1 MRSVHRI
8 RLTFTLLGALAL
20 SGCLDDDGGSGD
32 DTSKGQLNFNGFN
45 GLSYQTASQS
55 GTTNAAGEFR
65 YYPGETLTFR
75 VGDLPLVSGVPARQY
90 VTLLEFFETTRT
102 ELQTPMVDDEGLSTH
117 TLTEQQVL
125 ENTTLMNLRALTL
138 ITLLPLGGPPAA
150 VTLLPFTAAAQ
161 GVPVV
166 DTQNIAQNI
175 QQLRQMIE
183 DEILQNEQ
191 LLQLREQ
198 LTTLTDQL
206 AELQR
211 TYEALT
217 RLAELPEVIRTEM
230 EDELN
235 GLLDQEFG
243 DIQATI
249 RAIRTGDFSGLTGS
263 GAAEIETQM
272 DRVLAELGFDDDTLR
287 EMATSGNAGA
297 ERIATQAT
305 TGALVSAAAQN
316 SYDDAGQSL
325 ERVERLVG
333 LIDDMDEL
341 KESVD
346 LNTRVTAELAIALVA
361 MWQLEAVQTVGDGTG
376 GVIDA
381 ATIAEEQNFME
392 FTIPDLG
399 D

>member
-1 MRSVHRI
+1 MPAQPRLKTLRI
-8 RLTFTLLGALAL
+8 L
-20 SGCLDDDGGSGD
+20 
-32 DTSKGQLNFNGFN
+32 
-45 GLSYQTASQS
+45 
-55 GTTNAAGEFR
+55 
-65 YYPGETLTFR
+65 TLT
-75 VGDLPLVSGVPARQY
+75 A
-90 VTLLEFFETTRT
+90 
-102 ELQTPMVDDEGLSTH
+102 
-117 TLTEQQVL
+117 
-125 ENTTLMNLRALTL
+125 
-138 ITLLPLGGPPAA
+138 LLPLGGI
-150 VTLLPFTAAAQ
+150 VTPLTLIPSTGMAQ

-183 DEILQNEQ
+183 DELLQNEQ

-217 RLAELPEVIRTEM
+217 RLAELPEVIATEM
-230 EDELN
+230 EAELN
-235 GLLDQEFG
+235 GILDQEFG
-243 DIQATI
+243 DILATI
-249 RAIRTGDFSGLTGS
+249 QAIRTGDFSRLSGS

-272 DRVLAELGFDDDTLR
+272 DRVLSELGFDDDTLR

>member
-1 MRSVHRI
+1 LIPHPYRFSNWLRSTALV
-8 RLTFTLLGALAL
+8 GALAL
-20 SGCLDDDGGSGD
+20 GSP
-32 DTSKGQLNFNGFN
+32 FV
-45 GLSYQTASQS
+45 A
-55 GTTNAAGEFR
+55 GTTA
-65 YYPGETLTFR
+65 
-75 VGDLPLVSGVPARQY
+75 
-90 VTLLEFFETTRT
+90 
-102 ELQTPMVDDEGLSTH
+102 H
-117 TLTEQQVL
+117 
-125 ENTTLMNLRALTL
+125 
-138 ITLLPLGGPPAA
+138 
-150 VTLLPFTAAAQ
+150 AQ

-166 DTQNIAQNI
+166 DTQNITQNI

-198 LTTLTDQL
+198 LATLTEQL

-217 RLAELPEVIRTEM
+217 RLAELPEIIRTQM
-230 EDELN
+230 EAELN

-263 GAAEIETQM
+263 GASEIETQM
-272 DRVLAELGFDDDTLR
+272 DRVLADLGFDEDTLS
-287 EMATSGNAGA
+287 EMARSGNPGA

-381 ATIAEEQNFME
+381 ATIAEEQRFME
-392 FTIPDLG
+392 FTLPDLRAE
-399 D
+399 

>member
-1 MRSVHRI
+1 MLAYPSP
-8 RLTFTLLGALAL
+8 TFFRTLAFTALLAL
-20 SGCLDDDGGSGD
+20 SGIALP
-32 DTSKGQLNFNGFN
+32 
-45 GLSYQTASQS
+45 A
-55 GTTNAAGEFR
+55 
-65 YYPGETLTFR
+65 TF
-75 VGDLPLVSGVPARQY
+75 
-90 VTLLEFFETTRT
+90 
-102 ELQTPMVDDEGLSTH
+102 LST
-117 TLTEQQVL
+117 
-125 ENTTLMNLRALTL
+125 
-138 ITLLPLGGPPAA
+138 PA
-150 VTLLPFTAAAQ
+150 VAQ

-183 DEILQNEQ
+183 DELLQNEQ

-206 AELQR
+206 AELQK

-217 RLAELPEVIRTEM
+217 RLAELPEVIATEM
-230 EDELN
+230 EAELN

-243 DIQATI
+243 DIIATI
-249 RAIRTGDFSGLTGS
+249 DAIRKGDFSGLTGS
-263 GAAEIETQM
+263 GAAEIQTQM

-346 LNTRVTAELAIALVA
+346 LNTRVTAELAIALIA

-392 FTIPDLG
+392 FTIPELG

>member
-1 MRSVHRI
+1 MPR
-8 RLTFTLLGALAL
+8 TFALARSLRMLALAAAL
-20 SGCLDDDGGSGD
+20 S
-32 DTSKGQLNFNGFN
+32 
-45 GLSYQTASQS
+45 LS
-55 GTTNAAGEFR
+55 
-65 YYPGETLTFR
+65 
-75 VGDLPLVSGVPARQY
+75 
-90 VTLLEFFETTRT
+90 
-102 ELQTPMVDDEGLSTH
+102 ST
-117 TLTEQQVL
+117 
-125 ENTTLMNLRALTL
+125 
-138 ITLLPLGGPPAA
+138 A
-150 VTLLPFTAAAQ
+150 VTITPAKAQ

-191 LLQLREQ
+191 LTQLRAQ

-217 RLAELPEVIRTEM
+217 RIADLPEIIQTRM

-263 GAAEIETQM
+263 GASEIETQM
-272 DRVLAELGFDDDTLR
+272 DRALADLGFDEDTLA
-287 EMATSGNAGA
+287 EMARSGNSGA
-297 ERIATQAT
+297 ARTATQAT

-325 ERVERLVG
+325 DRVERLVG

-381 ATIAEEQNFME
+381 ATIAEEQRFME
-392 FTIPDLG
+392 FTLPDLRAE
-399 D
+399 

>member
-1 MRSVHRI
+1 MGRFLFHAHLLRTTAVVG
-8 RLTFTLLGALAL
+8 TLVLF
-20 SGCLDDDGGSGD
+20 C
-32 DTSKGQLNFNGFN
+32 
-45 GLSYQTASQS
+45 
-55 GTTNAAGEFR
+55 
-65 YYPGETLTFR
+65 PI
-75 VGDLPLVSGVPARQY
+75 VSGSVA
-90 VTLLEFFETTRT
+90 
-102 ELQTPMVDDEGLSTH
+102 H
-117 TLTEQQVL
+117 
-125 ENTTLMNLRALTL
+125 
-138 ITLLPLGGPPAA
+138 
-150 VTLLPFTAAAQ
+150 AQ

-191 LLQLREQ
+191 LTQLREQ
-198 LTTLTDQL
+198 LATLTDQL
-206 AELQR
+206 TELQR

-217 RLAELPEVIRTEM
+217 RLAELPEIIRTKM
-230 EDELN
+230 EEELN

-263 GAAEIETQM
+263 GAGEIETQM
-272 DRVLAELGFDDDTLR
+272 DRVLADLGFDDDTLS

-297 ERIATQAT
+297 NRLATQAT

-325 ERVERLVG
+325 ERVDRLVG

-376 GVIDA
+376 SVIDA
-381 ATIAEEQNFME
+381 ATIAEEQRFME
-392 FTIPDLG
+392 FTLPDLSAE
-399 D
+399 

>member
-1 MRSVHRI
+1 MPRTTALFLAPAKLLRSTALV
-8 RLTFTLLGALAL
+8 TALAL
-20 SGCLDDDGGSGD
+20 GGSFIAG
-32 DTSKGQLNFNGFN
+32 
-45 GLSYQTASQS
+45 
-55 GTTNAAGEFR
+55 NAT
-65 YYPGETLTFR
+65 Y
-75 VGDLPLVSGVPARQY
+75 
-90 VTLLEFFETTRT
+90 
-102 ELQTPMVDDEGLSTH
+102 
-117 TLTEQQVL
+117 
-125 ENTTLMNLRALTL
+125 
-138 ITLLPLGGPPAA
+138 
-150 VTLLPFTAAAQ
+150 AQ

-166 DTQNIAQNI
+166 DTQNITQNI

-191 LLQLREQ
+191 LVQLREQ
-198 LTTLTDQL
+198 LATLTDQL

-217 RLAELPEVIRTEM
+217 RLAELPEIIQTRM

-243 DIQATI
+243 DIMATI
-249 RAIRTGDFSGLTGS
+249 EAIKTGDFSGLTGS
-263 GAAEIETQM
+263 GSSQIETQM
-272 DRVLAELGFDDDTLR
+272 DRVLSDLGFDEDTLS
-287 EMATSGNAGA
+287 EMATSGNRSAN
-297 ERIATQAT
+297 RLATQAT

-325 ERVERLVG
+325 ERVDRLVG

-361 MWQLEAVQTVGDGTG
+361 MWQLEAVQTVADGTG

-381 ATIAEEQNFME
+381 ATIAEEQRFME
-392 FTIPDLG
+392 FTLPELRAD
-399 D
+399 

>member
-1 MRSVHRI
+1 MPAQT
-8 RLTFTLLGALAL
+8 RL
-20 SGCLDDDGGSGD
+20 
-32 DTSKGQLNFNGFN
+32 K
-45 GLSYQTASQS
+45 
-55 GTTNAAGEFR
+55 
-65 YYPGETLTFR
+65 TFR
-75 VGDLPLVSGVPARQY
+75 TLAFTALLPLS
-90 VTLLEFFETTRT
+90 
-102 ELQTPMVDDEGLSTH
+102 SI
-117 TLTEQQVL
+117 
-125 ENTTLMNLRALTL
+125 ALPT
-138 ITLLPLGGPPAA
+138 TLLP
-150 VTLLPFTAAAQ
+150 VSAAAQ

-183 DEILQNEQ
+183 DELLQNEQ

-217 RLAELPEVIRTEM
+217 RLAELPEVIATEM
-230 EDELN
+230 EAELN
-235 GLLDQEFG
+235 GILDQEFG

-249 RAIRTGDFSGLTGS
+249 QAIRTGDFSGLSGS
-263 GAAEIETQM
+263 GASEIETQM

-325 ERVERLVG
+325 ERVDRLVG

>member
-1 MRSVHRI
+1 MPAKPLLKTLCTLI
-8 RLTFTLLGALAL
+8 LTTAL
-20 SGCLDDDGGSGD
+20 SLGSI
-32 DTSKGQLNFNGFN
+32 
-45 GLSYQTASQS
+45 AV
-55 GTTNAAGEFR
+55 
-65 YYPGETLTFR
+65 P
-75 VGDLPLVSGVPARQY
+75 VS
-90 VTLLEFFETTRT
+90 
-102 ELQTPMVDDEGLSTH
+102 
-117 TLTEQQVL
+117 
-125 ENTTLMNLRALTL
+125 
-138 ITLLPLGGPPAA
+138 LLPAA
-150 VTLLPFTAAAQ
+150 AAAQ

-183 DEILQNEQ
+183 DELLQNEQ

-217 RLAELPEVIRTEM
+217 RLAELPEVIATEM
-230 EDELN
+230 EAELN
-235 GLLDQEFG
+235 GILDQEFG

-249 RAIRTGDFSGLTGS
+249 QAIRTGDFSGLSGS

-272 DRVLAELGFDDDTLR
+272 DRVLAELGFDEDTLR

-297 ERIATQAT
+297 ERLATQAT

>member
-1 MRSVHRI
+1 MPRRH
-8 RLTFTLLGALAL
+8 
-20 SGCLDDDGGSGD
+20 
-32 DTSKGQLNFNGFN
+32 GFSN
-45 GLSYQTASQS
+45 GL
-55 GTTNAAGEFR
+55 GTTVLAAAF
-65 YYPGETLTFR
+65 L
-75 VGDLPLVSGVPARQY
+75 
-90 VTLLEFFETTRT
+90 
-102 ELQTPMVDDEGLSTH
+102 
-117 TLTEQQVL
+117 
-125 ENTTLMNLRALTL
+125 
-138 ITLLPLGGPPAA
+138 LGGPVVTATA
-150 VTLLPFTAAAQ
+150 VQAQ

-191 LLQLREQ
+191 LAQLREQ
-198 LTTLTDQL
+198 LSTLTEQL

-211 TYEALT
+211 TYQALT
-217 RLAELPEVIRTEM
+217 RIAELPEIIRTEM
-230 EDELN
+230 EEELN

-263 GAAEIETQM
+263 GAGEIETQM
-272 DRVLAELGFDDDTLR
+272 DRVLADLGFDEDTLS
-287 EMATSGNAGA
+287 EMARSGNPGA
-297 ERIATQAT
+297 ERVATQAT

-325 ERVERLVG
+325 ARVERLVG

-381 ATIAEEQNFME
+381 ATIAEEQRFMD
-392 FTIPDLG
+392 FTLPDLRA

>member
-1 MRSVHRI
+1 MHQSKWFLRTALVGTLAIVFHAASPTSV
-8 RLTFTLLGALAL
+8 F
-20 SGCLDDDGGSGD
+20 
-32 DTSKGQLNFNGFN
+32 
-45 GLSYQTASQS
+45 
-55 GTTNAAGEFR
+55 
-65 YYPGETLTFR
+65 
-75 VGDLPLVSGVPARQY
+75 
-90 VTLLEFFETTRT
+90 
-102 ELQTPMVDDEGLSTH
+102 
-117 TLTEQQVL
+117 
-125 ENTTLMNLRALTL
+125 
-138 ITLLPLGGPPAA
+138 
-150 VTLLPFTAAAQ
+150 AQ

-191 LLQLREQ
+191 LTQLREQ
-198 LTTLTDQL
+198 LATLTDQL

-217 RLAELPEVIRTEM
+217 RLAELPEIIRTQM

-243 DIQATI
+243 DIIATI
-249 RAIRTGDFSGLTGS
+249 EAIKNGDFSGLSGS
-263 GAAEIETQM
+263 GAGEIETQM
-272 DRVLAELGFDDDTLR
+272 DRVLADLGFDDDTLS
-287 EMATSGNAGA
+287 EMASSGNASA
-297 ERIATQAT
+297 NRIATQAT

-316 SYDDAGQSL
+316 SYGDAGQSL
-325 ERVERLVG
+325 ERVDRLVG

-361 MWQLEAVQTVGDGTG
+361 MWQLEAIQTVGDGTG

-381 ATIAEEQNFME
+381 ATIAEEQRFMD
-392 FTIPDLG
+392 FTLPDLSA

>member
-1 MRSVHRI
+1 MRD
-8 RLTFTLLGALAL
+8 LLLRTALA
-20 SGCLDDDGGSGD
+20 
-32 DTSKGQLNFNGFN
+32 
-45 GLSYQTASQS
+45 
-55 GTTNAAGEFR
+55 
-65 YYPGETLTFR
+65 
-75 VGDLPLVSGVPARQY
+75 
-90 VTLLEFFETTRT
+90 
-102 ELQTPMVDDEGLSTH
+102 
-117 TLTEQQVL
+117 
-125 ENTTLMNLRALTL
+125 TTLGIGLHLGTLSLAL
-138 ITLLPLGGPPAA
+138 
-150 VTLLPFTAAAQ
+150 AQ

-183 DEILQNEQ
+183 DELLQNEQ

-198 LTTLTDQL
+198 LATLTDQL

-217 RLAELPEVIRTEM
+217 RLAELPEVIQTEM

-297 ERIATQAT
+297 ERIATQAA

-392 FTIPDLG
+392 FTIPNLG

>member
-1 MRSVHRI
+1 MPR
-8 RLTFTLLGALAL
+8 
-20 SGCLDDDGGSGD
+20 
-32 DTSKGQLNFNGFN
+32 
-45 GLSYQTASQS
+45 
-55 GTTNAAGEFR
+55 
-65 YYPGETLTFR
+65 
-75 VGDLPLVSGVPARQY
+75 
-90 VTLLEFFETTRT
+90 
-102 ELQTPMVDDEGLSTH
+102 TH
-117 TLTEQQVL
+117 TLTKLLRSTALVAAM
-125 ENTTLMNLRALTL
+125 TLGSPFIASN
-138 ITLLPLGGPPAA
+138 AA
-150 VTLLPFTAAAQ
+150 YAQ

-175 QQLRQMIE
+175 HQLRQMIE

-191 LLQLREQ
+191 LVQLREQ
-198 LTTLTDQL
+198 LATLTDQL

-217 RLAELPEVIRTEM
+217 RLAELPEIIQTQM

-243 DIQATI
+243 DILATI

-263 GAAEIETQM
+263 GAGEIETQM
-272 DRVLAELGFDDDTLR
+272 DRVLSDLGFDDDTLS
-287 EMATSGNAGA
+287 EMATSGNRGA
-297 ERIATQAT
+297 NRLATQAT

-325 ERVERLVG
+325 ERIDRLVG

-361 MWQLEAVQTVGDGTG
+361 MWQLEAVQTVADGTG
-376 GVIDA
+376 SVIDA
-381 ATIAEEQNFME
+381 ATIAEEQRFME
-392 FTIPDLG
+392 FTLPELRAD
-399 D
+399 

>member
-1 MRSVHRI
+1 MPRGFWDFDERSHTEHAPKARSGAEI
-8 RLTFTLLGALAL
+8 FRSPHFPKRAMPPARPFWLRATALMGALAL
-20 SGCLDDDGGSGD
+20 
-32 DTSKGQLNFNGFN
+32 
-45 GLSYQTASQS
+45 
-55 GTTNAAGEFR
+55 
-65 YYPGETLTFR
+65 
-75 VGDLPLVSGVPARQY
+75 
-90 VTLLEFFETTRT
+90 
-102 ELQTPMVDDEGLSTH
+102 
-117 TLTEQQVL
+117 
-125 ENTTLMNLRALTL
+125 
-138 ITLLPLGGPPAA
+138 LLPTHILA
-150 VTLLPFTAAAQ
+150 TAQAQ

-183 DEILQNEQ
+183 DEVLQNKQ

-198 LTTLTDQL
+198 LATLTKQL
-206 AELQR
+206 AELRR

-217 RLAELPEVIRTEM
+217 GLANLPEIIQTEM
-230 EDELN
+230 EAEVN

-249 RAIRTGDFSGLTGS
+249 RAMRTGDFSGLTGS
-263 GAAEIETQM
+263 GSYQIETQM
-272 DRVLAELGFDDDTLR
+272 DQVLAELGFDENTLS
-287 EMATSGNAGA
+287 EMARSGNPGA

-325 ERVERLVG
+325 KRVERLVD
-333 LIDDMDEL
+333 LIDEMDEL

-381 ATIAEEQNFME
+381 ATIAEEQRFME
-392 FTIPDLG
+392 FTLPELRAK
-399 D
+399 

>member
-1 MRSVHRI
+1 MRTEP
-8 RLTFTLLGALAL
+8 RLKAF
-20 SGCLDDDGGSGD
+20 
-32 DTSKGQLNFNGFN
+32 Q
-45 GLSYQTASQS
+45 
-55 GTTNAAGEFR
+55 
-65 YYPGETLTFR
+65 TLT
-75 VGDLPLVSGVPARQY
+75 
-90 VTLLEFFETTRT
+90 VT
-102 ELQTPMVDDEGLSTH
+102 
-117 TLTEQQVL
+117 
-125 ENTTLMNLRALTL
+125 A
-138 ITLLPLGGPPAA
+138 LLPLSGIAFSATFAPVPA
-150 VTLLPFTAAAQ
+150 LAQ

-217 RLAELPEVIRTEM
+217 RLAELPEVIATEM
-230 EDELN
+230 EVELN
-235 GLLDQEFG
+235 GILDQEFG

-249 RAIRTGDFSGLTGS
+249 QAIRSGDFSGLSGS

-272 DRVLAELGFDDDTLR
+272 DRVLAELGFDEDTLR
-287 EMATSGNAGA
+287 DMATSGNAGA

-361 MWQLEAVQTVGDGTG
+361 MWQLDAVQTVGDGTG

-381 ATIAEEQNFME
+381 ATVAEEQNFME
-392 FTIPDLG
+392 FTIPNLG

>member
-1 MRSVHRI
+1 MRASTL
-8 RLTFTLLGALAL
+8 LTNYVRNTLRTSAFTL
-20 SGCLDDDGGSGD
+20 
-32 DTSKGQLNFNGFN
+32 
-45 GLSYQTASQS
+45 
-55 GTTNAAGEFR
+55 
-65 YYPGETLTFR
+65 
-75 VGDLPLVSGVPARQY
+75 
-90 VTLLEFFETTRT
+90 
-102 ELQTPMVDDEGLSTH
+102 
-117 TLTEQQVL
+117 
-125 ENTTLMNLRALTL
+125 
-138 ITLLPLGGPPAA
+138 LLPLGIAPP
-150 VTLLPFTAAAQ
+150 VTIMTTPAFAQ

-183 DEILQNEQ
+183 DELLQNEQ
-191 LLQLREQ
+191 LVQLREQ
-198 LTTLTDQL
+198 LRTLTDQL
-206 AELQR
+206 AQLQE
-211 TYEALT
+211 TYAALT
-217 RLAELPEVIRTEM
+217 RLAELPEVIATEM
-230 EDELN
+230 EAELN
-235 GLLDQEFG
+235 GILDQEFG

-249 RAIRTGDFSGLTGS
+249 QAIRTGDFSGLSGS
-263 GAAEIETQM
+263 SAGEIETQM
-272 DRVLAELGFDDDTLR
+272 DRVLADLGFDEDTLS

-316 SYDDAGQSL
+316 SYEDAGQSL
-325 ERVERLVG
+325 ERVDRLVG

>member
-1 MRSVHRI
+1 MS
-8 RLTFTLLGALAL
+8 
-20 SGCLDDDGGSGD
+20 
-32 DTSKGQLNFNGFN
+32 
-45 GLSYQTASQS
+45 
-55 GTTNAAGEFR
+55 
-65 YYPGETLTFR
+65 
-75 VGDLPLVSGVPARQY
+75 LVSKSARWLRSTALIGTLAILSPLPVSVPA
-90 VTLLEFFETTRT
+90 F
-102 ELQTPMVDDEGLSTH
+102 
-117 TLTEQQVL
+117 
-125 ENTTLMNLRALTL
+125 
-138 ITLLPLGGPPAA
+138 
-150 VTLLPFTAAAQ
+150 AQ
-161 GVPVV
+161 GVPTV
-166 DTQNIAQNI
+166 DAQNIAQNI

-183 DEILQNEQ
+183 DELLQNEQ

-198 LTTLTDQL
+198 LATLTDQL

-217 RLAELPEVIRTEM
+217 RLAELPEIIRTEM
-230 EDELN
+230 EEELN

-243 DIQATI
+243 DIIATI
-249 RAIRTGDFSGLTGS
+249 EAIRTGDFSGLTGS
-263 GAAEIETQM
+263 GASEIETQM
-272 DRVLAELGFDDDTLR
+272 DRVLADLGFDEDTLA
-287 EMATSGNAGA
+287 EMARSGNPGA

-381 ATIAEEQNFME
+381 ATIAEEQRFME
-392 FTIPDLG
+392 FTLPELRAE
-399 D
+399 

>member
-1 MRSVHRI
+1 MARHTTLATSL
-8 RLTFTLLGALAL
+8 RLAAPVCVLAL
-20 SGCLDDDGGSGD
+20 FSP
-32 DTSKGQLNFNGFN
+32 F
-45 GLSYQTASQS
+45 
-55 GTTNAAGEFR
+55 
-65 YYPGETLTFR
+65 
-75 VGDLPLVSGVPARQY
+75 VSDNVA
-90 VTLLEFFETTRT
+90 
-102 ELQTPMVDDEGLSTH
+102 H
-117 TLTEQQVL
+117 
-125 ENTTLMNLRALTL
+125 
-138 ITLLPLGGPPAA
+138 
-150 VTLLPFTAAAQ
+150 AQ

-198 LTTLTDQL
+198 LATLTDQL

-217 RLAELPEVIRTEM
+217 RLAELPEIIRTQM

-263 GAAEIETQM
+263 GAPEIETQM
-272 DRVLAELGFDDDTLR
+272 DQVLADLGFDEDTLS
-287 EMATSGNAGA
+287 EMARSGNPGA
-297 ERIATQAT
+297 ERVATQAT

-361 MWQLEAVQTVGDGTG
+361 MWQLEAVQTVGDGTS
-376 GVIDA
+376 GVISA
-381 ATIAEEQNFME
+381 ATIAEEQRFME
-392 FTIPDLG
+392 FTLPELRAD
-399 D
+399 

>member
-1 MRSVHRI
+1 MPTRSGPSNWTRAAA
-8 RLTFTLLGALAL
+8 LTVVLA
-20 SGCLDDDGGSGD
+20 CA
-32 DTSKGQLNFNGFN
+32 NPF
-45 GLSYQTASQS
+45 
-55 GTTNAAGEFR
+55 
-65 YYPGETLTFR
+65 
-75 VGDLPLVSGVPARQY
+75 VSGAPA
-90 VTLLEFFETTRT
+90 L
-102 ELQTPMVDDEGLSTH
+102 
-117 TLTEQQVL
+117 
-125 ENTTLMNLRALTL
+125 
-138 ITLLPLGGPPAA
+138 
-150 VTLLPFTAAAQ
+150 AQ

-191 LLQLREQ
+191 LTQLRAQ

-217 RLAELPEVIRTEM
+217 RIADLPEIIQTRM

-263 GAAEIETQM
+263 GASEIETQM
-272 DRVLAELGFDDDTLR
+272 DRVLADLGFDEDTLA
-287 EMATSGNAGA
+287 EMARSGNSGA
-297 ERIATQAT
+297 ARTATQAT

-325 ERVERLVG
+325 DRVERLVG

-361 MWQLEAVQTVGDGTG
+361 MWQLEAVQAVGDGTG

-381 ATIAEEQNFME
+381 ATIAEEQRFME
-392 FTIPDLG
+392 FTLPDLRAE
-399 D
+399 